1 VIGGVVNAE
10 KTLMTGFTA
19 VRDVGSSDYTDVALR
34 NSINAGE
41 VPGPRMAAAGP
52 PLGITGGH
60 CDDNVLNY
68 SYKFRAGAVADGPW
82 AVREMVRKS
91 VKYGIDLIKFC
102 AQGACFL
109 KVQK

>member
-1 VIGGVVNAE
+1 MDMHTHLMGHLDENFYAGLFQSPHRSVIGGVVNAE
-10 KTLMTGFTA
+10 KTLMAGFTA

-68 SYKFRAGAVADGPW
+68 SYKSKAGGVAD
-82 AVREMVRKS
+82 
-91 VKYGIDLIKFC
+91 
-102 AQGACFL
+102 
-109 KVQK
+109 